1 MRHAL
6 CVCRAGVIVDELVA
20 VFGGFRVFGRFVRLF
35 RKANFKA
42 VRTGRTDVL
51 VVGIHACF
59 AQQCTLQN
67 IRVNDV
73 HRQVALSVLRHVRY
87 RHGDLLLRRLC
98 RFFAGVLGAFRSL
111 HIFRFRRLCFG
122 QLLAGSNVH
131 AFFRLRLFLRLRA
144 IA

>member
-1 MRHAL
+1 MSTAVLTPVASMRIVSSRIVVRRSCATLL

-59 AQQCTLQN
+59 AQQCTLQKHP
-67 IRVNDV
+67 R
-73 HRQVALSVLRHVRY
+73 
-87 RHGDLLLRRLC
+87 
-98 RFFAGVLGAFRSL
+98 
-111 HIFRFRRLCFG
+111 
-122 QLLAGSNVH
+122 
-131 AFFRLRLFLRLRA
+131 
-144 IA
+144 